1 MNLIDY
7 ILNLFRSPNPD
18 VARAFVQNPV
28 QAAST
33 ATGQAVTA
41 AQLQTAYTAVAPV
54 SAAYGGGDPI
64 VGMQR
69 AVANHNNL
77 EFEPARV
84 LSPDTEFASRNN
96 TNAEFLSN
104 NDPQVLSPHAG
115 ESVQQ
120 GGVNLDFSD
129 MTFGDRNEA
138 SEGSVINTGT
148 AGDIDATNVKGD
160 GNVVGDDNENVN
172 TGDIEDSNVN
182 IGEDNEIDDSGDQT
196 AGGDIISGNDGPVI
210 NDVDMSGGNGGGASG
225 GSGGGGLI
233 GVGNDGGNATG
244 GAGGAGG
251 GIVINDNDTTTNNV
265 DGNQTT
271 VGDIGG
277 DVSGGISGG
286 TSTEDNSVDNSVDNS
301 GQDNSVDNSTDNS
314 GQVNTD
320 VDVSTNVD
328 AGLF

>member
-7 ILNLFRSPNPD
+7 ILNLFRSPDPD
-18 VARAFVQNPV
+18 VARQFVANPV

-33 ATGQAVTA
+33 ATGQAVSA

-69 AVANHNNL
+69 AVANHNHL
-77 EFEPARV
+77 EFEPNRV

-96 TNAEFLSN
+96 TEFLSN
-104 NDPQVLSPHAG
+104 NDPQVLSPNAG

-138 SEGSVINTGT
+138 SDGSVINTGN

-196 AGGDIISGNDGPVI
+196 AGGDIISGNEGPVI
-210 NDVDMSGGNGGGASG
+210 NDVDMSGGNGGGAVG
-225 GSGGGGLI
+225 GDGGGGLI
-233 GVGNDGGNATG
+233 GVGNDGGNAAG
-244 GAGGAGG
+244 GAGGSGG
-251 GIVINDNDTTTNNV
+251 GIVINDNDTETTNV

-271 VGDIGG
+271 VGDIDG
-277 DVSGGISGG
+277 DLSGGISGG
-286 TSTEDNSVDNSVDNS
+286 SNSEDNSVDNSVDNS
-301 GQDNSVDNSTDNS
+301 TDNSGQDNSTDNS

-328 AGLF
+328 AGIF